1 MAMER
6 DEMEMIGRFQRL
18 GLYYTL
24 GGAHAVPPSL
34 GDMLRVKPL
43 PGFQVGG
50 GYSCGKFDFRHQMQD
65 ILGWLEGLLLP
76 LGLLWVVYAAGGYAM
91 RGLDALGPSADP
103 TGIGMATRVGTGGMA
118 RNISRR

>member
-76 LGLLWVVYAAGGYAM
+76 LGLLWVVYAAGGYAVG
-91 RGLDALGPSADP
+91 RPDRDRDGDPRRHRRHGARHQPPLGPA
-103 TGIGMATRVGTGGMA
+103 GVC
-118 RNISRR
+118 